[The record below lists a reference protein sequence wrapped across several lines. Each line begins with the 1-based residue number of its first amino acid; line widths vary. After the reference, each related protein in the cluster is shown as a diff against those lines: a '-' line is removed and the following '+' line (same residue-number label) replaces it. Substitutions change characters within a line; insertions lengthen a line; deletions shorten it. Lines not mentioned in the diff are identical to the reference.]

1 MSKKYDKNLIGNIS
15 TIIKYVLI
23 TISGYIISASAA
35 QGLNLPLSESQL
47 AELLGIIL
55 FFIIAHIDAKYPNN
69 LFHDVVD
76 FHTLTKYEDNDE
88 IIETDGK
95 IIIKSS
101 PENIEEVEEDEGDD
115 TTQ

>member
-1 MSKKYDKNLIGNIS
+1 MTTNNNNLIGNVS

-23 TISGYIISASAA
+23 TLSGYIISASAA

-88 IIETDGK
+88 IIEDDGK

-101 PENIEEVEEDEGDD
+101 PKTENIEEAEGDD
-115 TTQ
+115 TQQS

>member
-1 MSKKYDKNLIGNIS
+1 MSNNNNLTGNIS
-15 TIIKYVLI
+15 TIIKYILI
-23 TISGYIISASAA
+23 TFSGYIVSASAA
-35 QGLNLPLSESQL
+35 HGINLPITETQL
-47 AELLGIIL
+47 TELLGIIL

-88 IIETDGK
+88 TIEDDGK

-101 PENIEEVEEDEGDD
+101 PKTENIEEAEGDD
-115 TTQ
+115 TQ

>member
-1 MSKKYDKNLIGNIS
+1 MTTNNNLIGNIS
-15 TIIKYVLI
+15 TIVKYVLI
-23 TISGYIISASAA
+23 TVSGYIISASAA

-76 FHTLTKYEDNDE
+76 FHSLKYEDNDE
-88 IIETDGK
+88 IIEDDGK

-101 PENIEEVEEDEGDD
+101 PKTENIEEAEGDD
-115 TTQ
+115 TQQS

>member
-1 MSKKYDKNLIGNIS
+1 MSEKYDKNLIGNIS

-23 TISGYIISASAA
+23 TVSGYIISASAA

-76 FHTLTKYEDNDE
+76 FHSLTKYEDNDE
-88 IIETDGK
+88 IENDGK

-101 PENIEEVEEDEGDD
+101 PETENIEEAEGDD
-115 TTQ
+115 TQ

>member
-1 MSKKYDKNLIGNIS
+1 MTTNNNNLIGNIS

-47 AELLGIIL
+47 AEILGIIL

-88 IIETDGK
+88 TIEDDGK

-101 PENIEEVEEDEGDD
+101 PKTENIEEAEGDD
-115 TTQ
+115 TQQS

>member
-1 MSKKYDKNLIGNIS
+1 MTTNNNNLIGNVS

-23 TISGYIISASAA
+23 TLSGYIISASAA

-69 LFHDVVD
+69 IFHEVVEL
-76 FHTLTKYEDNDE
+76 HTLTKYEDNDE
-88 IIETDGK
+88 TIEDDGK

-101 PENIEEVEEDEGDD
+101 PKTENIEEAEGDD
-115 TTQ
+115 TQQS